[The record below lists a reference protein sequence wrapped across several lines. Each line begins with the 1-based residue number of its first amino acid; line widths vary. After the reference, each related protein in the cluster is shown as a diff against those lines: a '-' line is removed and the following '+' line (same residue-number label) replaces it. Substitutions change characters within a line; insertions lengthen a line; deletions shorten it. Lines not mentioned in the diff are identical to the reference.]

1 MRIGPPC
8 AILVLT
14 AALCHAQE
22 PRYVPVGLFIG
33 AIEEGARIF
42 TPIRLLPFEHPEAQ
56 GHQFPNAL
64 VLHRSELEVLVQ
76 LGERVGLHLTATLER
91 YPRPA
96 VEEWAYEDFTPPP
109 AAAMAGAPTVTPAEG
124 PPLPG
129 LRVAAF
135 LGDTLI
141 AFIVDTRG
149 LSLDKRGMRRPTSM
163 GLDLSRAEFLDALR
177 SVGQRYGR
185 EGLVIVSYGSGGERL
200 R

>member
-22 PRYVPVGLFIG
+22 PRYAPVGLFIG

-64 VLHRSELEVLVQ
+64 ALHRSEFELLVA
-76 LGERVGLHLTATLER
+76 LGQRVGLQLTATLAR
-91 YPRPA
+91 YPKPP
-96 VEEWAYEDFTPPP
+96 VDEWTYEGFAPPP
-109 AAAMAGAPTVTPAEG
+109 VERLATARVLEQPEP

-149 LSLDKRGMRRPTSM
+149 LSLEERGMQRPTSM
-163 GLDLSRAEFLDALR
+163 GLDITRAEFLRRLGQ
-177 SVGQRYGR
+177 VGVGAS
-185 EGLVIVSYGSGGERL
+185 EGDPLVVVYRLADER
-200 R
+200 RP

>member
-22 PRYVPVGLFIG
+22 PRYAPVGLFIG

-42 TPIRLLPFEHPEAQ
+42 TPVRLLPFDHLEAQ
-56 GHQFPNAL
+56 GHEFPNAL
-64 VLHRSELEVLVQ
+64 ALHQSEFELLVD
-76 LGERVGLHLTATLER
+76 LGERVGFHLTATLER
-91 YPRPA
+91 YPRPP
-96 VEEWAYEDFTPPP
+96 VEEWAYERFTPPP
-109 AAAMAGAPTVTPAEG
+109 HAAMAGAPIVTPAEG
-124 PPLPG
+124 SPLPG

-149 LSLDKRGMRRPTSM
+149 LSLEERGMQRPTSM
-163 GLDLSRAEFLDALR
+163 GLDLRRAEFLDALR
-177 SVGQRYGR
+177 SVGQRYGQD
-185 EGLVIVSYGSGGERL
+185 GPVVVSYGPGGERPH
-200 R
+200 